1 MIKNIIIDFGRVLVD
16 YDFLPVIDTFFPAG
30 DEARKQQFCDLYLS
44 QAFTDRCDLEDIPF
58 AQLIAEEQKAHPEFA
73 RELGMF
79 RDRYQEF
86 VIGQMPGMQ
95 PLLERLKAHGLRLF
109 GLTNWSSEVYKVID
123 RYPIFQL
130 LDGRV
135 ISSEEHII
143 KPDRDIYLR
152 LCDRYALNPAECLF
166 VDDKAVNVEGARRAG
181 MDAVV
186 FTTAEAFEKFIGN
199 ID

>member
-1 MIKNIIIDFGRVLVD
+1 
-16 YDFLPVIDTFFPAG
+16 
-30 DEARKQQFCDLYLS
+30 
-44 QAFTDRCDLEDIPF
+44 
-58 AQLIAEEQKAHPEFA
+58 
-73 RELGMF
+73 
-79 RDRYQEF
+79 
-86 VIGQMPGMQ
+86 MQ
-95 PLLERLKAHGLRLF
+95 PLLERLKAGGLRLF

-135 ISSEEHII
+135 ISSEEHLI
-143 KPDRDIYLR
+143 KPDKDIYLR
-152 LCDRYALNPAECLF
+152 LCDRYSLNPTECLF